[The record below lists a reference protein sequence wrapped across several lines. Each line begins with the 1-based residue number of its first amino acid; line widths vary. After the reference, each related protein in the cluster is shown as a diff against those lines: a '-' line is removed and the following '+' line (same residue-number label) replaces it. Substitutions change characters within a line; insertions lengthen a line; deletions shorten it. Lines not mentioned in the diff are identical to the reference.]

1 MKIEE
6 TFELAFQNH
15 TQKKFKIAEKLYK
28 EILEKQPD
36 HFQAIF
42 YLGTL
47 SIQTSKFQIAKTYY
61 EKAIRIK
68 PKNSDAHHNLG
79 AVSQELGDFK
89 KAIACYEK
97 AIQTNPNNVSAN
109 SNLGNLLNELGEY
122 KKALVYCE
130 RAIQLNPN
138 YASAY
143 NNLGNA
149 FKKIK
154 KNKKAIACYEKA
166 IQVNPKYFLAN
177 YNLGKI
183 FRELGKLTQ
192 AIKYFRKSNFT
203 SSRAEL
209 LECTYL
215 SDNLNEYRKMLG
227 KLVKQEPLNLR
238 VATMAAYVSKK
249 ENIKNIY
256 PFCKNPLDF
265 VFVKNLQKELTSINK
280 FSENLLKTLSEIR
293 PVWEPS
299 SNTTRGGYQSLG
311 NLFDKKNN
319 EILKLQKIFEKQIV
333 NYKEIYKNSDD
344 FFIKKWP
351 AESKFR
357 GWYVKLLKQGHQ
369 KSHIHPNGW
378 LSGVFYLKIPK
389 RLNKNEGSIEFTLYG
404 YDYPIDK
411 NLPNLIHTPKVFD
424 IALFP
429 SSLFH
434 RTIPFRSEE
443 ERQVIAFDL
452 VPK

>member
-6 TFELAFQNH
+6 IFELASQN
-15 TQKKFKIAEKLYK
+15 QKKKNFRIAEKLYK
-28 EILEKQPD
+28 KILEKQPN
-36 HFQAIF
+36 HFQSIF

-47 SIQTSKFQIAKTYY
+47 SIQTGKFQISKTYY
-61 EKAIRIK
+61 EKAVRIN

-79 AVSQELGDFK
+79 VVSQELGDFK
-89 KAIACYEK
+89 KAIECYKKTIE
-97 AIQTNPNNVSAN
+97 INSNNSIAN

-122 KKALVYCE
+122 KKALVYCK

-149 FKKIK
+149 FKKLK
-154 KNKKAIACYEKA
+154 KNKKAISCYEKA
-166 IQVNPKYFLAN
+166 LQVNPKYLLSN

-183 FRELGKLTQ
+183 FRELGKQ
-192 AIKYFRKSNFT
+192 IKAIKYFQKSNLT

-215 SDNLNEYRKMLG
+215 SDNLNQYKKMLE
-227 KLVKQEPLNLR
+227 KLAKQDPLNLR

-265 VFVKNLQKELTSINK
+265 VHIKNFKNEFTSTNN
-280 FSENLLKTLSEIR
+280 FYENLLKTLDKIP

-311 NLFDKKNN
+311 NLFDKKNT
-319 EILKLQKIFEKQIV
+319 EISKLQKIIERQII
-333 NYKEIYKNSDD
+333 NYKKIYKDSDD

-351 AESKFR
+351 IKSKFR
-357 GWYVKLLKQGHQ
+357 GWYVKLFKQGHQ

-378 LSGVFYLKIPK
+378 LSGVFYLKVPK
-389 RLNKNEGSIEFTLYG
+389 LLNQNEGSIKFTLYG
-404 YDYPIDK
+404 YDYPMDK
-411 NLPNLIHTPKVFD
+411 SLPNLIYKPKVYD

-434 RTIPFRSEE
+434 CTVPFSSEE

-452 VPK
+452 VPI